1 MSTAFALQDL
11 SDIVGTGWT
20 TGTLTARASL
30 AKVAIAKSTAQMMC
44 TDAGFHPDQA
54 RRHVG
59 EPRFHLAARPLL
71 PQHDCAAL
79 IVADDVEDR
88 KSVV

>member
-71 PQHDCAAL
+71 SQRNRAASIKAYHVKRVL
-79 IVADDVEDR
+79 A
-88 KSVV
+88 

>member
-20 TGTLTARASL
+20 TRTLTARARL

-71 PQHDCAAL
+71 SLPSNLTLIEGPKLAL
-79 IVADDVEDR
+79 
-88 KSVV
+88 SS